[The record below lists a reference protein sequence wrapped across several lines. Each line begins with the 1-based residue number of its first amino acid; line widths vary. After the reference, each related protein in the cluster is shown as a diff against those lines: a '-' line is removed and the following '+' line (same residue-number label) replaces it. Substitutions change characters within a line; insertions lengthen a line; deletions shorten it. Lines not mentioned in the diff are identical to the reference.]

1 MQLRTKLE
9 RIRMNVA
16 LYGGTFDPVHKGHL
30 AVAEAAAEAFN
41 LDRIY
46 FVPADIP
53 PHRQSANIAPYHH
66 RYAMLALALAGNKKF
81 IPSIL
86 EAPEVIRAEG
96 KLTGYSI
103 DTVRRLKTRLKPSDK
118 LFFIIGIDAFLD
130 IAKWRSPVELL
141 RECEFIVV
149 SRPKF
154 SLADVA
160 RALPEEIRP
169 PEDVTKIFGKER
181 ATGEIF
187 HAGIAIHLL
196 ANVNV
201 PVSATQVREAARA
214 HKPIL
219 RMVGP
224 SVAEYISKLKLYRDE
239 AEPGSPSIAYY
250 QERDQ
255 IRTEPKG
262 RAKLQVV
269 HSKKT

>member
-1 MQLRTKLE
+1 
-9 RIRMNVA
+9 MNVA

-53 PHRQSANIAPYHH
+53 PHRQSANITPYHH
-66 RYAMLALALAGNKKF
+66 RYAMLALALAGHKKF

-86 EAPEVIRAEG
+86 EASEVIRAEG

-103 DTVRRLKTRLKPSDK
+103 DTVRRLKQRLKPSDK
-118 LFFIIGIDAFLD
+118 LSFLIGIDAFLD

-160 RALPEEIRP
+160 RALPEELMP
-169 PEDVTKIFGKER
+169 PERVTKIFGKER
-181 ATGEIF
+181 AAGEIF
-187 HAGIAIHLL
+187 HAGIAVHLL
-196 ANVNV
+196 ANVKV
-201 PVSATQVREAARA
+201 PVSATQVREAAKARR
-214 HKPIL
+214 PIA

-224 SVAEYISKLKLYRDE
+224 AVAEYIAKLRLYRDE

-250 QERDQ
+250 QDRNHLPA
-255 IRTEPKG
+255 EPKTG
-262 RAKLQVV
+262 ARLHVV
-269 HSKKT
+269 HSKRV